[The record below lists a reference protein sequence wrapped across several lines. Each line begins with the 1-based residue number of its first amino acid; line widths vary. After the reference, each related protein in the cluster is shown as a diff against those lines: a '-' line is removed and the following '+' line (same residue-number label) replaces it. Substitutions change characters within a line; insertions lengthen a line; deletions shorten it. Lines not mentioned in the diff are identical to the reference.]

1 MSDEYRG
8 YYTSCPIHG
17 DNDSENGVPYL
28 IDWRGRGK
36 EIVGH
41 YFPCCGSVCLKS
53 TKSQFNSVKS
63 WLRGGQKRKPRTTS
77 LWVKEA
83 LEGDEDIWRE
93 RGELDATYGFGE
105 TLLGEK
111 PEYKVHEALTYLH
124 TLDENIGEVGILQLF
139 MVEPHMVAWEMDEAM
154 SSPEMHDDIRKH
166 YNVKLFQLVNEKAA
180 EKAIIDCSILWLQR
194 HGLLT
199 PDPFKAVQSLYR
211 LMAKQG
217 TIPKNITM
225 KDIETVIRHSEDAGF
240 DADDLSI
247 TSWFDELSSYGV
259 ELHRNDRHPDFVP

>member
-1 MSDEYRG
+1 M
-8 YYTSCPIHG
+8 
-17 DNDSENGVPYL
+17 
-28 IDWRGRGK
+28 
-36 EIVGH
+36 
-41 YFPCCGSVCLKS
+41 
-53 TKSQFNSVKS
+53 
-63 WLRGGQKRKPRTTS
+63 
-77 LWVKEA
+77 
-83 LEGDEDIWRE
+83 DIWRE
-93 RGELDATYGFGE
+93 CGELDATYGFGD

-199 PDPFKAVQSLYR
+199 PDPLR
-211 LMAKQG
+211 LFNPF
-217 TIPKNITM
+217 I
-225 KDIETVIRHSEDAGF
+225 V
-240 DADDLSI
+240 
-247 TSWFDELSSYGV
+247 
-259 ELHRNDRHPDFVP
+259 